1 MNKLP
6 ARAFPVRLARAF
18 CVAALASIAFGTH
31 AQDAGAP
38 TGLDAGLTKMVR
50 DLALEGSYAAQASAL
65 AAAQGAAPGTAP
77 KAMPRIDIAIGQL
90 DPRLRLAPC
99 QRVEPYLPPGTRLW
113 GKARIGL
120 RCTEGQVKWNVYLPV
135 TVKVYGPALVATSG
149 VAAGAVLTAA
159 DLTKDEVDLTEENS
173 PIVLDA
179 NAVVGRVLAQALKPG
194 QALRVAHL
202 KVRQWFA
209 AGDTVKIVAQ
219 GDGFN
224 VSGEAQ
230 ALTNGYEGQTARVRT
245 ESGRVLSGQPVGD
258 RQMDVTL

>member
-6 ARAFPVRLARAF
+6 ARAFPVRLVRAF
-18 CVAALASIAFGTH
+18 CVAALALTALGSH

-50 DLALEGSYAAQASAL
+50 DLALEGTYAAQAAQASAQ
-65 AAAQGAAPGTAP
+65 AATPGAAPKTL
-77 KAMPRIDIAIGQL
+77 PRIDIAIGQL

-135 TVKVYGPALVATSG
+135 TVKVYGTAMVATSG

-173 PIVLDA
+173 PILLDA
-179 NAVVGRVLAQALKPG
+179 NAVVGRVLAQGIKPG

-219 GDGFN
+219 GEGFN

-230 ALTNGYEGQTARVRT
+230 ALTNGYEGQPARVRT
-245 ESGRVLSGQPVGD
+245 ESGRILSGQPVGD
-258 RQMDVTL
+258 RQLDVTL